1 MLDRMF
7 HEWVNL
13 LYEALKSEKNKYKSL
28 NDLLIGIG
36 VPEERIN
43 EKFKEDILL
52 AVHNAYGL

>member
-1 MLDRMF
+1 MF

-13 LYEALKSEKNKYKSL
+13 LYEALRSEKNRYKSL